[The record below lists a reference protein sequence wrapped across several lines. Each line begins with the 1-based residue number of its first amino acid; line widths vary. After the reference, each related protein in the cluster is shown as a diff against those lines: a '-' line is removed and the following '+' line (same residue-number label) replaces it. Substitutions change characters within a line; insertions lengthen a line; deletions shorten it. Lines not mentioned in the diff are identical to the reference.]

1 MTALKLPTG
10 EFTFSYSKSSG
21 PGGQKVNKTNTKVT
35 LRWNI
40 VASEFLRAGV
50 KERFL
55 KKYRVLEDGNLVIV
69 SQRFRSQERN
79 ISDCLEKLSEMIESV
94 RVAPK
99 KRRPTKP
106 TRGSVEKRLKAKK
119 GKSDIK
125 KMRQKFKEH

>member
-1 MTALKLPTG
+1 MIPHN

-40 VASEFLRAGV
+40 ETSEAIGKGV

-55 KKYRVLEDGNLVIV
+55 QKYGNRVVDGVVIII

-79 ISDCLEKLSEMIESV
+79 VSDCIEKLEEMMESV

-106 TRGSVEKRLKAKK
+106 TRLSVEKRLKEKK

-125 KMRQKFKEH
+125 KLRRKNYE

>member
-1 MTALKLPTG
+1 MTNLKLPIG
-10 EFTFSYSKSSG
+10 EFSFSYSRSSG

-40 VASEFLRAGV
+40 LESEYLRPGV

-55 KKYRVLEDGNLVIV
+55 KKFQVTGEGEVVIV

-79 ISDCLEKLSEMIESV
+79 YTDCLEKLKEMIGSV

-99 KRRPTKP
+99 KRRATKP
-106 TRGSVEKRLKAKK
+106 TKGSVEKRLKEKK

-125 KMRQKFKEH
+125 KMRQKLKEH